1 MLALGAMV
9 NAQRNRG
16 MYLHVG
22 DMLAEIRKSRKIS
35 QAELAKL
42 LGIVEGTIQNY
53 EHGRN
58 EPNITR
64 LYDAKRGRQPRV
76 EYICRPSQQ
85 QIACLPVVPIGKQ
98 AQIRNVVVCHL
109 SVGRCKYAFRST
121 PAGGSPARC
130 GPLPKPRI
138 SACLTFNSPKPTA
151 VRSSCRCS
159 SVNCLSSLRKS
170 ALARCGLRRSRP
182 CADARHRQTVN
193 EWPVP
198 TGHRVQRPVQ
208 RARNWRVTLN
218 VERVQRLSIKAL
230 HAHV

>member
-1 MLALGAMV
+1 
-9 NAQRNRG
+9 
-16 MYLHVG
+16 
-22 DMLAEIRKSRKIS
+22 MLAEIRKSRKIS
-35 QAELAKL
+35 QAKLAKL
-42 LGIVEGTIQNY
+42 LGVVEGTIQNY

-76 EYICRPSQQ
+76 EYICRHSQQ
-85 QIACLPVVPIGKQ
+85 QIASLPVVPIGKQ

-109 SVGRCKYAFRST
+109 SVGRCEYAFRST
-121 PAGGSPARC
+121 PASGSPARC
-130 GPLPKPRI
+130 APLPKPRI

-151 VRSSCRCS
+151 VRLSCRCS
-159 SVNCLSSLRKS
+159 SVNCLSSLPKS

-218 VERVQRLSIKAL
+218 VERVQLLSIKAL